1 MKLGIV
7 GLPNSGK
14 TTLFNALTLG
24 HAATSSFT
32 AAQANRGVISVPD
45 ERLDRLHERLETPKK
60 VNATIEVVDVPG
72 MGGGTPGEGLG
83 LRFLADIRGVDA
95 VAHVLRAFEDPDVP
109 HARHALD
116 PIADA
121 EDVETE
127 LVLSDLELVERR
139 LQKTGKAAKAGDRTA
154 QKEAATLERLAVALR
169 EGRRARSVEVTPE
182 EEPLVRELALL
193 SERPVLFV
201 LNTGDEGG
209 EPGDDLVA
217 WAHARGDEVVAV
229 SAKLEAE
236 LAELEPDDAAEFR
249 ADLGGAAPGLDHVI
263 AAAYRVLGYITF
275 FTGDHR
281 SSESRAWQLPRRS
294 NARQAAGRI
303 HTDIMERFV
312 RAEVVQLEALLEAGS
327 FHAAREKGVL
337 RVEGKDYIVQDA
349 DVINFRHTA

>member
-24 HAATSSFT
+24 HAATSSYT
-32 AAQANRGVISVPD
+32 AAQANRGVVSVPD

-60 VNATIEVVDVPG
+60 VNATIEVVDIPG

-109 HARHALD
+109 HVRPALD

-121 EDVETE
+121 DDVETE

-139 LQKTGKAAKAGDRTA
+139 LQKTGKAAKAGDKAA
-154 QKEAATLERLAVALR
+154 QKEVATLEKLAAALR
-169 EGRRARSVEVTPE
+169 EGHRARSVEITPD
-182 EEPLVRELALL
+182 EEPLIRELALL
-193 SERPVLFV
+193 TERPVLFV

-236 LAELEPDDAAEFR
+236 LAELEPDEAAEFR
-249 ADLGGAAPGLDHVI
+249 ADLGDVAPGLDHVI

-275 FTGDHR
+275 FTGDHK
-281 SSESRAWQLPRRS
+281 SSESRAWQLPRGW

-303 HTDIMERFV
+303 HTDIMNRFV
-312 RAEVVQLEALLEAGS
+312 RAEVVPLEALLEAGS
-327 FHAAREKGVL
+327 FHAARDRGVL
-337 RVEGKDYIVQDA
+337 RVEGKDYVVQDG
-349 DVINFRHTA
+349 DVINFKHTA